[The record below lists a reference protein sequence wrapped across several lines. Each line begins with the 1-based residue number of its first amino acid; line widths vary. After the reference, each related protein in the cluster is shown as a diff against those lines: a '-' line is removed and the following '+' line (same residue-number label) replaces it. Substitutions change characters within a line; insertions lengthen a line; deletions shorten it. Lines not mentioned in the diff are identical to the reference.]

1 MADHPTSRP
10 PHRRRMLGDEVFEL
24 LGRAIRDGKLAP
36 GQSLRDVELAER
48 FGISRTPVRE
58 ALQRLE
64 RIGLVEISAN
74 RFTRVTVPT
83 ERLVSDTRAF
93 IVGFTA
99 EALRAALPGC
109 SDEQLSLLVAAYD
122 RMLATPVGTRSHT
135 EASTGFFRTLSIA
148 TGNIV
153 LGRFIRETSLT
164 LERNLQGWAFIDVE
178 TAAGRRAGDDL
189 RSALV
194 TRNPARADAVLRAY
208 QRDRGE

>member
-10 PHRRRMLGDEVFEL
+10 PRRRRMLGDEVFEL

-83 ERLVSDTRAF
+83 ERLVADTRAF

-99 EALRAALPGC
+99 EALRAGLPTC
-109 SDEQLSLLVAAYD
+109 SDEQLTLLVAAYD
-122 RMLATPVGTRSHT
+122 RMLATPVGTGGHT
-135 EASTGFFRTLSIA
+135 EASTAFFRTLSMA

-164 LERNLQGWAFIDVE
+164 LERNLQGWAFIDV
-178 TAAGRRAGDDL
+178 TSDMGRRAGDALRGALVSRNAARGDAIL
-189 RSALV
+189 RSYH
-194 TRNPARADAVLRAY
+194 RRRS
-208 QRDRGE
+208 Q